1 MDIVHYLSSNIP
13 LFSVCAVMLFIA
25 IRNMRIR
32 RKESV
37 LFIVFTA
44 IVLALSF
51 VVEVEKLSQRNGL
64 VVLGTVFTSLGY
76 VLRPILLYVF
86 VLLANMDYKRGRL
99 FYILNIAPLAA
110 NFVVYLLPLFFGV
123 PGVSTAVFYYQ
134 ANPDGTASFV
144 RGGPLNFFSHAI
156 SLFFLGVLI
165 YVSTLRFQGKHR
177 KDGLVLVLCVGIIFV
192 TVLTE
197 VLVRRSD
204 LLNIVCEICA
214 LINYVFIVSVNT
226 SRDPLT
232 NLYDRRTYYED
243 ISRYHS
249 LINGVVQID
258 MNELKWIN
266 DNEGHASGDAALY
279 TIARILESSADNSSM
294 CVYRLSGDEFLI
306 MMFEGKEAQL
316 EQTVA
321 SIRQQ
326 LNKTIYSAAVGA
338 YFIDRPKD
346 TTSVEDAMKEAE
358 RRMYIDKDNFYM
370 STDHKRRVGLH

>member
-1 MDIVHYLSSNIP
+1 M
-13 LFSVCAVMLFIA
+13 
-25 IRNMRIR
+25 
-32 RKESV
+32 
-37 LFIVFTA
+37 
-44 IVLALSF
+44 
-51 VVEVEKLSQRNGL
+51 
-64 VVLGTVFTSLGY
+64 
-76 VLRPILLYVF
+76 
-86 VLLANMDYKRGRL
+86 
-99 FYILNIAPLAA
+99 
-110 NFVVYLLPLFFGV
+110 
-123 PGVSTAVFYYQ
+123 
-134 ANPDGTASFV
+134 
-144 RGGPLNFFSHAI
+144 
-156 SLFFLGVLI
+156 I

-279 TIARILESSADNSSM
+279 SIARILESSADNSSM

-370 STDHKRRVGLH
+370 STDHKRRVC